1 MPRRRPAP
9 DMVHPVIADSR
20 SGDAI
25 DLGFDGEAGVTPD
38 FGPVAAGMACD
49 AAAYSDTTWR
59 GSWQL

>member
-1 MPRRRPAP
+1 
-9 DMVHPVIADSR
+9 MVHPVIADSR